1 MPAVEVLKF
10 GSSVLRSPGDLH
22 VAVDEIYRRWRLG
35 FRVLAVVS
43 AFEGVTD
50 ILMAGVT
57 SALGSGGAEATAAYV
72 ATGEQQTAALLLGS
86 LHQYGLPARTVHPH
100 DIGLVAEGP
109 LLESMPV
116 RVDTAA
122 LERLWQ
128 QSPIL
133 ILPGFYGIDSN
144 GRIALFGRGGSDMSA
159 LFLAS
164 ALGGSCRL
172 LKDVNGVFDADPAR
186 NRLAHRFSVLSWD
199 TALEVAG
206 PLIQPKALRYAQDK
220 ALSFE
225 VGRPNEAA
233 CTVVGR
239 ARDEWALPAP
249 DAEPLRVVLVGC
261 GVVGRG
267 VYDTIRRYRETFELS
282 HVVVRDIARYPDIE
296 HVTMDPSCVI
306 DDEVDVVIV
315 CYPDTTYAYSFMSAA
330 LNAGKFVITPNKAA
344 IAAHGAALA
353 RYTRG
358 PGKRLWYSAAVGG
371 ALPALETLASLTIP
385 VREIRGIVNGT
396 SGVVLEAWSQGK
408 TRQEAIV
415 EAQAAGFA
423 ELDPTR
429 DLSGLDSADKL
440 ALLIEAAFAEWI
452 DPTRIAIR
460 GIESIS
466 DPNGYKLVARATKNA
481 EGISASVAPEA
492 PPPGSFLGQARG
504 PENRLEIELESGEI
518 IRLRAQGAGRWPT
531 TASVMGDLHE
541 IARLVDTGRDT
552 HTTAVAQGVSA

>member
-50 ILMAGVT
+50 ILMARVT

-239 ARDEWALPAP
+239 AQDEWALPAS

-267 VYDTIRRYRETFELS
+267 VYETIRRYRETFELS
-282 HVVVRDIARYPDIE
+282 RV
-296 HVTMDPSCVI
+296 
-306 DDEVDVVIV
+306 
-315 CYPDTTYAYSFMSAA
+315 
-330 LNAGKFVITPNKAA
+330 
-344 IAAHGAALA
+344 LA
-353 RYTRG
+353 RYARG

-371 ALPALETLASLTIP
+371 ALPALETLASLTTP

-408 TRQEAIV
+408 TRQDAIV

-552 HTTAVAQGVSA
+552 HTTAVAQGASG

>member
-50 ILMAGVT
+50 ILMARVT
-57 SALGSGGAEATAAYV
+57 GALGSGGAEATAAYL

-239 ARDEWALPAP
+239 AQDEWALPAP

-267 VYDTIRRYRETFELS
+267 VYETIRRYREAFELS
-282 HVVVRDIARYPDIE
+282 HVVVRDSTRYSDVD
-296 HVTMDPSCVI
+296 HLTTDPASAL
-306 DDEVDVVIV
+306 DNAVDVVMV
-315 CYPDTTYAYSFMSAA
+315 CFPGTRLAYPLIAAA
-330 LNAGKFVITPNKAA
+330 LSAGKFVITPNKAA
-344 IAAHGAALA
+344 VAAHGMSLA
-353 RYTRG
+353 TYTRG
-358 PGKRLWYSAAVGG
+358 SGRRLWYSAAVGG
-371 ALPALETLASLTIP
+371 ALPALETLATLESP
-385 VREIRGIVNGT
+385 VREIRGIINGT
-396 SGVVLEAWSQGK
+396 FGVVGA
-408 TRQEAIV
+408 
-415 EAQAAGFA
+415 
-423 ELDPTR
+423 PTGSR
-429 DLSGLDSADKL
+429 SVNL
-440 ALLIEAAFAEWI
+440 
-452 DPTRIAIR
+452 
-460 GIESIS
+460 
-466 DPNGYKLVARATKNA
+466 RAT
-481 EGISASVAPEA
+481 AS
-492 PPPGSFLGQARG
+492 F
-504 PENRLEIELESGEI
+504 
-518 IRLRAQGAGRWPT
+518 
-531 TASVMGDLHE
+531 
-541 IARLVDTGRDT
+541 
-552 HTTAVAQGVSA
+552 